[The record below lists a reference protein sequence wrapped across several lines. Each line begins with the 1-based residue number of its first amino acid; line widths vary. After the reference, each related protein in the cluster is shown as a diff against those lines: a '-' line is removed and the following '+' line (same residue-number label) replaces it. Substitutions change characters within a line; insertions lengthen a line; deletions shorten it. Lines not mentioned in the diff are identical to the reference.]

1 MSSFRDF
8 IDKIASYVG
17 PDGFQHA
24 CVSAIIVFVLDAFLP
39 LWGAVILAL
48 LIGVGKE
55 VADIIRQKRKGQK
68 VADVLPDC
76 LHDLICDAV
85 GIAFSVVFCLIY
97 ATLN

>member
-1 MSSFRDF
+1 MAAISDF
-8 IDKIASYVG
+8 IKKAAEWVG

-39 LWGAVILAL
+39 LWGAVVLTL

-55 VADIIRQKRKGQK
+55 VADIIRKKRKGQK
-68 VADVLPDC
+68 VAGVLPDC
-76 LHDLICDAV
+76 LHDLICDAI

-97 ATLN
+97 AALN